1 MSEIRVNTFKAEDG
15 ISAPSFP
22 NGIQVTGIVTSTV
35 LDASVS
41 TLNVTGGHINVGSNI
56 QLGDAGILT
65 ATTFKG
71 NIEGTTGTFLGNV
84 SIGGTL
90 TYEDVS
96 NIDAVGLITARNGV
110 SISSGGLKVLGG
122 GSNFNANITGTATT
136 ALSVTAADES
146 SDTSCNVL
154 FATAATGNVAPK
166 TGTNLTFN
174 SSNGTLTATSFAGSG
189 SGITGVPAANLTG
202 TAAAINGSNITALN
216 AGNVSSGTLPITRGG
231 TGLTSLGAANKALKV
246 NNAGNAL
253 EFGDAGAW
261 TKIASGSGPG
271 STSIIIDN
279 IFSDT
284 YDYYKLF
291 YTWAQDDWM
300 KLQYVKADGTVQ
312 TGGAYTWTGVYSHEN
327 TDGTGRYG
335 NNAQTFGSYSY
346 WNATDD
352 SPAVVEITYYH
363 PYKSSYKTTDFYNCT
378 IIEGS
383 RLYYHGGSN
392 FYNATESHR
401 GVKMFGAGGDNI
413 SAANFKY
420 LVLGIAL

>member
-22 NGIQVTGIVTSTV
+22 NGIQVTGVVTATV
-35 LDASVS
+35 LDS
-41 TLNVTGGHINVGSNI
+41 TVPFLNAGSNI
-56 QLGDAGILT
+56 QLGNAGIVT
-65 ATTFKG
+65 ATGLNVTG
-71 NIEGTTGTFLGNV
+71 NAT
-84 SIGGTL
+84 IGGVL
-90 TYEDVS
+90 TYEDVKNVDS
-96 NIDAVGLITARNGV
+96 VGIITARAGINMT
-110 SISSGGLKVLGG
+110 G
-122 GSNFNANITGTATT
+122 GSLYVGGNSNFTGTLTGTATT
-136 ALSVTAADES
+136 STTITVADES
-146 SDTSCNVL
+146 SDTTCFPV
-154 FATAATGNVAPK
+154 FATAATGSIAPK
-166 TGTNLTFN
+166 TGSNLSFN
-174 SSNGTLTATSFAGSG
+174 SNTGALTATSFAGSG

-300 KLQYVKADGTVQ
+300 KMQYVKADGTVQ